1 MQRARRVLVVGGGVA
16 GLAAGVALTRAGA
29 AVRVFERAR
38 EFGDVGAGITLWNNA
53 LGVLRGWELDER
65 VCDAGCVL
73 ERGELRSAGGRPL
86 VATPLAD
93 IARGTG
99 SPAIALHRARL
110 ADALVSAL
118 PPDALVL
125 GREFVRFD
133 ARDGGVSAHFAD
145 GGAEHGDVLVG
156 ADGLRSRVRA
166 QLHGDAAPRY
176 AGYTC
181 WRGLASLPL
190 ASFPAQTA
198 WEVWGRG
205 ARFGIVRLDG
215 ERVYWFLTA
224 NAPAGGRD
232 DDALAR
238 IRERVRGW
246 CAPIAE
252 VLARTEVASVRR
264 DDVYD
269 RPALATWGRGC
280 VTLAGDAAHPMT
292 PNLGQGACQGIEDAA
307 VLAECLAADGDTHR
321 ALASYEA
328 RRRPRTRAITDRSRR
343 LGWIGQRER
352 SSECAVRDWLMM
364 LAPAA
369 WMRRAYEANV
379 RLPRR

>member
-1 MQRARRVLVVGGGVA
+1 MFIAGGGIA
-16 GLAAGVALTRAGA
+16 GLAAGIALARTGA
-29 AVRVFERAR
+29 SVRVFERAR
-38 EFGDVGAGITLWNNA
+38 ELGDVGAGITLWNNA
-53 LGVLRGWELDER
+53 LGVLRAWGLDAR
-65 VCDAGCVL
+65 VRDAGCVL
-73 ERGELRSAGGRPL
+73 ERGELRSARGRTL
-86 VATPLAD
+86 VTTPLAD
-93 IARGTG
+93 IAHRTG

-110 ADALVSAL
+110 AAALVSAL
-118 PPDALVL
+118 PPGALEL
-125 GREFVRFD
+125 GRELVRFD
-133 ARDGGVSAHFAD
+133 AGDGGVSVSFAD
-145 GGAEHGDVLVG
+145 GGTEHGDVLVG

-166 QLHGDAAPRY
+166 QLHGETAPRY

-190 ASFPAQTA
+190 ASFPAHTA

-246 CAPIAE
+246 CVPIAE

-264 DDVYD
+264 DDLCD

-307 VLAECLAADGDTHR
+307 VLAECLAADDDVQR
-321 ALASYEA
+321 ALARYEA
-328 RRRPRTRAITDRSRR
+328 RRRPRTSVITARSRR

-352 SSECAVRDWLMM
+352 AWECALRDRMM
-364 LAPAA
+364 ALTPAA
-369 WMRRAYEANV
+369 WMRRAYEASV
-379 RLPRR
+379 HLPRG

>member
-1 MQRARRVLVVGGGVA
+1 MRSARFVIVVGGGIA
-16 GLAAGVALTRAGA
+16 GLAAGVALARAGIE
-29 AVRVFERAR
+29 VRVFERAH
-38 EFGDVGAGITLWNNA
+38 ELGDTGGGITLWNNA
-53 LGVLRGWELDER
+53 LGVLRNWGLEAH

-73 ERGELRSAGGRPL
+73 ERGELRSAAGRTL
-86 VATPLAD
+86 VTTPLAE
-93 IARGTG
+93 IARRTG
-99 SPAIALHRARL
+99 SPAVALHRAQL
-110 ADALVSAL
+110 ATVLVSAL
-118 PPDALVL
+118 PPGALAL
-125 GREFVRFD
+125 GREFVRFEVSD
-133 ARDGGVSAHFAD
+133 RGVRVFFAD
-145 GGAEHGDVLVG
+145 GSAERADVLIG

-166 QLHGDAAPRY
+166 QLCGDAAPRY

-181 WRGLASLPL
+181 WRGLATLPF
-190 ASFPAQTA
+190 ASFPAHTA

-232 DDALAR
+232 DDAPAR
-238 IRERVRGW
+238 VRERVRGW

-252 VLARTEVASVRR
+252 VLACTEPASVRR
-264 DDVYD
+264 DDLCD
-269 RPALATWGRGC
+269 RPPLAVWTRGT

-307 VLAECLAADGDTHR
+307 VLAECLSAQGDAHA
-321 ALASYEA
+321 ALARYEA
-328 RRRPRTRAITDRSRR
+328 RRRPRTSRITVRSRR

-352 SSECAVRDWLMM
+352 ACECAVRDQLMA
-364 LAPAA
+364 LTPAA

-379 RLPRR
+379 SLPLG